1 MSDVP
6 VLKPVWPTALAVV
19 GVFAIFLLF
28 WVVVRQ
34 PSPVFDQIASIPT
47 EEQWRFSDE
56 GRKAR
61 LVEVQGRVRSEINTY
76 KWIDQNAGVVQLPLD
91 RAIEL
96 TVNELSAARR

>member
-34 PSPVFDQIASIPT
+34 PSPVFDQIASIPP

-56 GRKAR
+56 GSKAR

>member
-1 MSDVP
+1 MSDATAP
-6 VLKPVWPTALAVV
+6 KSVWPTALAVI

-28 WVVVRQ
+28 WIVVRQ
-34 PSPVFDQIASIPT
+34 PSPVFDQIASVPP
-47 EEQWRFSDE
+47 EEQWRYSDE

-61 LVEVQGRVRSEINTY
+61 LVETQGRVRSEANAY
-76 KWIDQNAGVVQLPLD
+76 KWIDQPSGVVQLPLD

>member
-34 PSPVFDQIASIPT
+34 PSPVFDQIASIPP

-56 GRKAR
+56 GHKAR

>member
-1 MSDVP
+1 MSDAP
-6 VLKPVWPTALAVV
+6 VLKSVWPTALAIT

-34 PSPVFDQIASIPT
+34 PPSGLDQIANIPP

-61 LVEVQGRVRSEINTY
+61 LVEVQGRVRSEVNAY
-76 KWIDQNAGVVQLPLD
+76 KWIDQTAGIVQLPLD

-96 TVNELSAARR
+96 TVNELAAARR